1 MSKVAKTI
9 YVEKD
14 LIKKIGEGVFTE
26 RVNDLIIKGLEY
38 ERNGEKINMRK
49 VIEYLLDRY
58 NSNPSNKD
66 KPISII

>member
-9 YVEKD
+9 YVEKE
-14 LIKKIGEGVFTE
+14 LIKKIGEGIFTE

-38 ERNGEKINMRK
+38 ERSGERINMRK
-49 VIEYLLDRY
+49 VIEYLLAKY
-58 NSNPSNKD
+58 NKNPSNKD